1 MIKILHTADWHLG
14 KMLYKYTLNE
24 DIILF
29 FDWLEAYII
38 VEKIDVLLVS
48 GDIFDLAN
56 PASRDIKLY
65 YNFLHRLSLT
75 GVKTIIT
82 GGNHDSVSLLN
93 APATLLSSLNIS
105 VIGGVPEDFYNQLIP
120 IENNDK
126 EIVAVVLAV
135 PFLRDHELRASVASD
150 QIEDKMEVIPIAIR
164 RHYDLLVDEA
174 RHRYGQVPL
183 IAMGHLFMR
192 GALTSDSEREIH
204 VGNLMGIDSLCIPDQ
219 ISYTALGHI
228 HKPQKVDKNEFI
240 RYSGSPIYLDF
251 SESMYEKMVVRVE
264 LSENRVAVHP
274 VPIPKFRELLRLK
287 GKLDEITTQLNQ
299 YKNSY
304 PLKTLVEAEVI
315 DKAFDATIIHE
326 AQSLESLQ
334 NEEYQVIKTKISFL
348 DQRKGNTLGTEMDDH
363 IENLDPWQ
371 IFDIRMETEEM
382 EAQSREALKIAYLHI
397 LESLNE

>member
-14 KMLYKYTLNE
+14 KMLYKYALNE

-29 FDWLEAYII
+29 FDWLEACII
-38 VEKIDVLLVS
+38 TEKIDVLLVS

-82 GGNHDSVSLLN
+82 GGNHDSISLLN
-93 APATLLSSLNIS
+93 APATLLTSLNIS

-120 IENNDK
+120 IENKNK
-126 EIVAVVLAV
+126 ETVAVVLAV
-135 PFLRDHELRASVASD
+135 PFLRDHELRASVAAD
-150 QIEDKMEVIPIAIR
+150 QIEDKMDVIPLAIR
-164 RHYDLLVDEA
+164 RHYDLLVVEA

-204 VGNLMGIDSLCIPDQ
+204 VGNLMGIDSQCIPEQ

-264 LSENRVAVHP
+264 LSENRVEVHP

-287 GKLDEITTQLNQ
+287 GKLDEITTQLHQ
-299 YKNSY
+299 YKHPY
-304 PLKTLVEAEVI
+304 PLRTLVEAEVI

-326 AQSLESLQ
+326 AQSLESIQ
-334 NEEYQVIKTKISFL
+334 SETYQVIRTRISFL
-348 DQRKGNTLGTEMDDH
+348 DQREGNDSRTEMDDH

-371 IFDIRMETEEM
+371 IFDIRMETEQM

>member
-135 PFLRDHELRASVASD
+135 PFLRDHELRASVAAD
-150 QIEDKMEVIPIAIR
+150 QIEDKMEVIPLAIR

-174 RHRYGQVPL
+174 RHRYGKVPL
-183 IAMGHLFMR
+183 IAMGHLFMY
-192 GALTSDSEREIH
+192 GALTSESEREIH
-204 VGNLMGIDSLCIPDQ
+204 VGNLMGIDSLCIPEQ

-228 HKPQKVDKNEFI
+228 HKPQKVDKNEFM

-304 PLKTLVEAEVI
+304 PLKTLVEVEVI

-334 NEEYQVIKTKISFL
+334 NEEYQVIKTKITFL
-348 DQRKGNTLGTEMDDH
+348 DQREGNTLGTEIQDH

>member
-14 KMLYKYTLNE
+14 KMLYKYALNE

-29 FDWLEAYII
+29 FDWLEVYII
-38 VEKIDVLLVS
+38 TEKIDVLLVS

-93 APATLLSSLNIS
+93 APATLLTSLNIS

-120 IENNDK
+120 IENKNK
-126 EIVAVVLAV
+126 ETVAVVLAV
-135 PFLRDHELRASVASD
+135 PFLRDHELRASVAAD
-150 QIEDKMEVIPIAIR
+150 QIEDKMDVIPLAIR
-164 RHYDLLVDEA
+164 RHYDLLVVDA

-204 VGNLMGIDSLCIPDQ
+204 VGNLMGIDSQCIPEQ
-219 ISYTALGHI
+219 IGYTALGHI

-264 LSENRVAVHP
+264 LSENRVEVHP
-274 VPIPKFRELLRLK
+274 VPVPKFRELLRLK

-299 YKNSY
+299 YKNPY

-326 AQSLESLQ
+326 AQSLESIQ
-334 NEEYQVIKTKISFL
+334 SETYQVIKTRISFL
-348 DQRKGNTLGTEMDDH
+348 DQREGNDSRTEMDDH
-363 IENLDPWQ
+363 IENLDTWK
-371 IFDIRMETEEM
+371 IFEHMEE
-382 EAQSREALKIAYLHI
+382 QSRQALKIAYLHI

>member
-14 KMLYKYTLNE
+14 KMLYKYALNE

-38 VEKIDVLLVS
+38 TEKIDVLLVS

-93 APATLLSSLNIS
+93 APATLLTSLNIS

-120 IENNDK
+120 IENKKK
-126 EIVAVVLAV
+126 ETVAVVLAV
-135 PFLRDHELRASVASD
+135 PFLRDHELRASVAAD
-150 QIEDKMEVIPIAIR
+150 QIEDKMDVIPLAIR
-164 RHYDLLVDEA
+164 RHYDLLVVEA
-174 RHRYGQVPL
+174 RRQYGQVPL

-204 VGNLMGIDSLCIPDQ
+204 VGNLMGIDSQCIPEQ

-228 HKPQKVDKNEFI
+228 HKPQKVEKNEFI

-264 LSENRVAVHP
+264 LSENRVEAHP

-299 YKNSY
+299 YKNPY

-326 AQSLESLQ
+326 AQSLESIQ
-334 NEEYQVIKTKISFL
+334 SETYQVIKTRISFL
-348 DQRKGNTLGTEMDDH
+348 DQRQGNDSRTEMDDH

-371 IFDIRMETEEM
+371 IFDIRLETEQM

>member
-38 VEKIDVLLVS
+38 LEKIDVLLVS

-56 PASRDIKLY
+56 PAARDIKLY
-65 YNFLHRLSLT
+65 YNFLHQLSLT

-135 PFLRDHELRASVASD
+135 PFLRDHELRASVAAD
-150 QIEDKMEVIPIAIR
+150 QIEDKMEVIPLAIR

-174 RHRYGQVPL
+174 RHRYGKVPL
-183 IAMGHLFMR
+183 IAMGHLFMY
-192 GALTSDSEREIH
+192 GALTSESEREIH
-204 VGNLMGIDSLCIPDQ
+204 VGNLMGIDSLCIPEQ

-228 HKPQKVDKNEFI
+228 HKPQKVDKNEFM

-264 LSENRVAVHP
+264 LYENRVAVHP

-287 GKLDEITTQLNQ
+287 GKLDEISRQLNQ
-299 YKNSY
+299 YKNPCS
-304 PLKTLVEAEVI
+304 LKTLVEVEVI

-334 NEEYQVIKTKISFL
+334 NGEYQVIKTKITFL
-348 DQRKGNTLGTEMDDH
+348 DQRKGNALGTEIQDH